1 MLEWHTQSNETR
13 SYPIITLLYSESFL
27 FSVVEYASSV
37 ETWYK
42 HHTKRIHL
50 DFDGKSIFLKKH
62 FTILVL
68 RV

>member
-1 MLEWHTQSNETR
+1 MLEWHTESNETR

-42 HHTKRIHL
+42 HHTKRIRL
-50 DFDGKSIFLKKH
+50 EP
-62 FTILVL
+62 
-68 RV
+68 